1 MDRGPSFPSPPSVS
15 SLSSVNKATVE
26 GQEGEITLGNVADE
40 EEKSLKSEMFLLTA
54 RMADPSA
61 EKDELYACLLSLN
74 ALQVHKVYSTVQ
86 SSVHCTVYCTLHSV
100 LIQCSLRRNDCKLTA
115 ITGAAPAKG
124 VPPAK
129 VVPPHSCFGRK

>member
-86 SSVHCTVYCTLHSV
+86 CTVHCTVYSYSV
-100 LIQCSLRRNDCKLTA
+100 
-115 ITGAAPAKG
+115 P
-124 VPPAK
+124 
-129 VVPPHSCFGRK
+129 